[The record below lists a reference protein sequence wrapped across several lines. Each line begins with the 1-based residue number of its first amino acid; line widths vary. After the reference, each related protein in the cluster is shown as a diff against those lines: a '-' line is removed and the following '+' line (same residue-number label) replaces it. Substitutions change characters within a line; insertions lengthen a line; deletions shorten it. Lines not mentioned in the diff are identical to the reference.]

1 MCPPCF
7 WVSELN
13 VAGVDG
19 EDRILQYIMAGE
31 KYSIFLKQDDETLE
45 QLSKEW
51 TPFADCQLIE
61 RQVDIIANL
70 VYN

>member
-1 MCPPCF
+1 MLL
-7 WVSELN
+7 VLME
-13 VAGVDG
+13 
-19 EDRILQYIMAGE
+19 RIECYDILWLARNIQY
-31 KYSIFLKQDDETLE
+31 SQTQDDETLE

-51 TPFADCQLIE
+51 TPFTDCQLIE